1 MRRML
6 FTEQLMREGEMVVAY
21 CPELDVS
28 SCGHT
33 AEEARSNLQTALRL
47 FIEEAANMGTLKQ
60 ILGVSSNCFRI
71 ADWEL
76 E

>member
-1 MRRML
+1 MPKTL
-6 FTEQLMREGEMVVAY
+6 FTGQLMREGDMVVAY

-33 AEEARSNLQTALRL
+33 VEEARSNLQTALRL
-47 FIEEAANMGTLKQ
+47 FIEEGANMGTLKQ
-60 ILGVSSNCFRI
+60 ILSVSSTCCRSVN
-71 ADWEL
+71 WEL

>member
-47 FIEEAANMGTLKQ
+47 FVEEAANMGTLKQ
-60 ILGVSSNCFRI
+60 ILSVSSSYCRSV
-71 ADWEL
+71 DWEW

>member
-1 MRRML
+1 ML
-6 FTEQLMREGEMVVAY
+6 FTEQLMREGEMVVAH

-28 SCGHT
+28 SCGH
-33 AEEARSNLQTALRL
+33 AVEEARSDLQMALRL

-60 ILGVSSNCFRI
+60 ILSVSSNCCRS
-71 ADWEL
+71 ANWET